1 MWRQFG
7 KEQAILADEMG
18 LGKTVQGIAAALLM
32 KETVGIKRTLVVVP
46 ASLKDRYLLYYT

>member
-1 MWRQFG
+1 MLRARLHVF
-7 KEQAILADEMG
+7 KG

-46 ASLKDRYLLYYT
+46 VSLKGRYLLYYT